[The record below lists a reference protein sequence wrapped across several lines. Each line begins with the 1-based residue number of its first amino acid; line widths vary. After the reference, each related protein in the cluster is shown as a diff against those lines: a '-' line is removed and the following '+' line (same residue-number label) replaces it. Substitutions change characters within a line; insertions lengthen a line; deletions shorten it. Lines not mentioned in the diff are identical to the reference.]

1 MTGDLL
7 DKISYFAVY
16 DETVLGALQWA
27 SENGFTGVQVAV
39 ESPHLSYDR
48 VSQEQQQAIR
58 DFLNANRMRLIL
70 HAHDD
75 AASLL
80 QTNPQLRLGMYKYFQ
95 ALFAFAERVG
105 ASMITLHVG
114 SMTSYP
120 TATSPEHK
128 APATDLQL
136 YRQALKRNLDKIV
149 ELAAR
154 RFLLCAENCKLNQ
167 FVLDVLQPY
176 LDDARISLCWDL
188 PKMYYSSLNL
198 NESLERFFRENIE
211 HVKQVH
217 LHDMNREGRSHRVIG
232 NGEMEFAKHL
242 AYFSEYEIVDYCI
255 EVRPR
260 EKAKESLENLK
271 GILGLR

>member
-7 DKISYFAVY
+7 NRISYFAVY
-16 DETVLGALQWA
+16 DETVLDALRWA

-39 ESPHLSYDR
+39 ESPHLSYNR
-48 VSQEQQQAIR
+48 VSEEQQQAIR
-58 DFLNANRMRLIL
+58 EFLDTNQMRLTL

-80 QTNPQLRLGMYKYFQ
+80 QTNPQLRQGMYKYFQ
-95 ALFAFAERVG
+95 SLFAFAENVG

-114 SMTSYP
+114 SMTGYP
-120 TATSPEHK
+120 TASTPEQK
-128 APATDLQL
+128 APAADLQL

-149 ELAAR
+149 ELANH
-154 RFLLCAENCKLNQ
+154 RFLLCAENCNLNQ
-167 FVLDVLQPY
+167 FILDVLQPY

-188 PKMYYSSLNL
+188 PKMYESSLNL
-198 NESLERFFRENIE
+198 NESVERFFRENIE

-217 LHDMNREGRSHRVIG
+217 LHDMNKEGRSHRVIG
-232 NGEMEFAKHL
+232 SGEIDFAKYL
-242 AYFSEYEIVDYCI
+242 DYFAEYEMVDYCI

-271 GILGLR
+271 GILGV